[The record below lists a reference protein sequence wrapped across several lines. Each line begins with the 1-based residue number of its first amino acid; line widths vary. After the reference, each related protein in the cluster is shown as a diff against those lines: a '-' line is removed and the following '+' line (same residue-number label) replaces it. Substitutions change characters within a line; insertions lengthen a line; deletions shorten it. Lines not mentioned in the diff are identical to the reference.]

1 MYVVTSRV
9 IIRLEIILTYSYLE
23 NTRLTRIKHLV
34 LKNDRGKDDNMDH
47 CFVLDEIL
55 NFKYNYCINNHQ

>member
-9 IIRLEIILTYSYLE
+9 IICLEIILTYSCLE
-23 NTRLTRIKHLV
+23 NTRLTKIKHLV
-34 LKNDRGKDDNMDH
+34 LNNDRGKDDNMDH
-47 CFVLDEIL
+47 CFVLDEIF